1 MICLICN
8 ESKRLNKGICQPCR
22 DRILRPH
29 YIDPIKTEAQTRA
42 IKNGK

>member
-8 ESKRLNKGICQPCR
+8 ETKRLNKGICQPCR

-29 YIDPIKTEAQTRA
+29 YIEPIKENKPLEGLK
-42 IKNGK
+42 IGK